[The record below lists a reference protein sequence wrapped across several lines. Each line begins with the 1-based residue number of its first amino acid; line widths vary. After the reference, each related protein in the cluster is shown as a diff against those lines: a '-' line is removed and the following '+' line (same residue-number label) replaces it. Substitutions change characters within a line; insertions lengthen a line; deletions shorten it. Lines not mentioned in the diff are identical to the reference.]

1 MASVSEKLLNEKLL
15 LIQYHLNGILGR
27 LDKAESHLAEIKQYL
42 AKQPTTPTRRTT
54 KKAA

>member
-15 LIQYHLNGILGR
+15 LIQDHLNGILGR
-27 LDKAESHLAEIKQYL
+27 LDKAESDLAEIKQYL